1 MSGGNVTIG
10 QFNTTTTAP
19 VAGDSFAAYQATA
32 SATVRFLATQVAAY
46 VYSTTVALT
55 NQTTATAA
63 TAGAVTLASSADGYI
78 TISLNG
84 TNVKLPYYA
93 V

>member
-19 VAGDSFAAYQATA
+19 VSGDSFAAYQATA
-32 SATVRFLATQVAAY
+32 STTVRFLATQVLEY
-46 VYSTTVALT
+46 VFQS
-55 NQTTATAA
+55 TATVA
-63 TAGAVTLASSADGYI
+63 TAGVVTLASGPVGYI
-78 TISLNG
+78 VVSLNG

>member
-32 SATVRFLATQVAAY
+32 SATVQFLATQLLQ
-46 VYSTTVALT
+46 TVFKS
-55 NQTTATAA
+55 TATIAVAGVA
-63 TAGAVTLASSADGYI
+63 TLPSGPVGFI
-78 TISLNG
+78 VVSLNG
-84 TNVKLPYYA
+84 TNVKLPYYT